1 MQISSWVCCTCLLD
15 MVKAP
20 PTVLETIVLY
30 KVKMTAVGARF
41 RVLMLQAVENCDL
54 KMSLRQLHAFAF

>member
-1 MQISSWVCCTCLLD
+1 

-20 PTVLETIVLY
+20 TTVLEKIALY

-41 RVLMLQAVENCDL
+41 RKLMLQAVENCDL
-54 KMSLRQLHAFAF
+54 KMSLRQLYAFAF